1 MRNRLWL
8 CAPLVLSLAAF
19 TASIYAQA
27 VLPDPSTL
35 APVINP
41 PNPQTNIVIS
51 LGEYLTGHT
60 PFEVM
65 QLALTACQNSSL
77 SVVHKVGANTNNLV
91 FQCGGSVHAF
101 QVDK

>member
-1 MRNRLWL
+1 MSNRLL
-8 CAPLVLSLAAF
+8 LYAGLFFCIVAF
-19 TASIYAQA
+19 SATVYAQA